1 MNDGRLQVLSS
12 RKGPS
17 AREWAKTANIGTPVK
32 WGDLEREII
41 SLRLVPEEGVGRPNL
56 LLGLVMILTSLVLS
70 VFFLSP
76 ALGAVFVAWATMV
89 DSRGMQEGLVTL
101 AIFMFVVSIVVTVT
115 SIRTWWS
122 TRSRSTVSILGG
134 IVVIVSVVATFAV
147 GLSYDGE
154 LPGSWLEVLAAA
166 AGFLGIAT
174 VLLNLASNR
183 AKSSEGPKSGR
194 EQRRYDAARE
204 EVVDVLVERGL
215 VVLTPDQRRRM
226 QRMRVGTWHKFDA
239 QGRV

>member
-1 MNDGRLQVLSS
+1 MLSS

-17 AREWAKTANIGTPVK
+17 AREWAKTANIATPVK
-32 WGDLEREII
+32 WGELEREII
-41 SLRLVPEEGVGRPNL
+41 SLRLVPEEGVGKPNL
-56 LLGLVMILTSLVLS
+56 LLGMVMILTSLMLS
-70 VFFLSP
+70 MYFLSP
-76 ALGAVFVAWATMV
+76 ALGAAFVAWATVV
-89 DSRGMQEGLVTL
+89 DSRGMQESLVTL
-101 AIFMFVVSIVVTVT
+101 AIFMFVISIVVTVT

-122 TRSRSTVSILGG
+122 TRSRSTASIVGG
-134 IVVIVSVVATFAV
+134 MVVIVSVAATFAV

-154 LPGSWLEVLAAA
+154 LPGSWLEVLALS
-166 AGFLGIAT
+166 AGVLGIAA
-174 VLLNLASNR
+174 VVLNLVSNP
-183 AKSSEGPKSGR
+183 AKESGGPKSGR

>member
-1 MNDGRLQVLSS
+1 MNDGRLEMLSS
-12 RKGPS
+12 NEGPS
-17 AREWAKTANIGTPVK
+17 AREWAKTANIETPMK

-41 SLRLVPEEGVGRPNL
+41 SLRLVPEEGVGKRNL
-56 LLGLVMILTSLVLS
+56 LLGMIMTLTSLVLS
-70 VFFLSP
+70 IFFVSP
-76 ALGAVFVAWATMV
+76 AIGAFFVAWATMIE
-89 DSRGMQEGLVTL
+89 SRGTQESLVTL

-115 SIRTWWS
+115 SIRTWWN
-122 TRSRSTVSILGG
+122 TRSRSMVSIVGG
-134 IVVIVSVVATFAV
+134 VVAIVSVSATFAV

-154 LPGSWLEVLAAA
+154 LPGSWLEVLALA
-166 AGFLGIAT
+166 AGVLAIAA
-174 VLLNLASNR
+174 VALNLVS
-183 AKSSEGPKSGR
+183 KPSKTGEGPKSGR

>member
-1 MNDGRLQVLSS
+1 MLTSKN
-12 RKGPS
+12 GPS
-17 AREWAKTANIGTPVK
+17 AREWAKSANIETPVK

-41 SLRLVPEEGVGRPNL
+41 SLRLVPDAGVGKPNF
-56 LLGLVMILTSLVLS
+56 LLGMVMILTSLMLS
-70 VFFLSP
+70 MFFLSP
-76 ALGAVFVAWATMV
+76 ALGAGFVVWATMV
-89 DSRGMQEGLVTL
+89 DSGGMQESLVTL

-115 SIRTWWS
+115 SIRMWWH
-122 TRSRSTVSILGG
+122 TRSRSMTSIMGG
-134 IVVIVSVVATFAV
+134 VVVILSVAVTFAA

-154 LPGSWLEVLAAA
+154 LPGSWLEMLALAA
-166 AGFLGIAT
+166 GVLGIA
-174 VLLNLASNR
+174 VVVLNLVSNP
-183 AKSSEGPKSGR
+183 AKSSGGPRSGR

-215 VVLTPDQRRRM
+215 VALTPDQRRRM